1 MNSLKNILIGIAHV
15 KYSEDDWGNN
25 YEVKTITSV
34 EDQIVNYFTDYDFNA
49 QFDIDRV
56 SDYYLISKICQMES
70 LKDKII
76 DNDIRVR
83 FGEIINF
90 CNAIKKQFPIRN
102 LIAFYNNFSF
112 DIESEY
118 LRMRQAVYDDIPQYY
133 GAIQENAYKKAI
145 LQCPHLIFEKFKD
158 YKKVIKEYPS
168 LVEIIFSDENI
179 ACYLSGPNSNFI
191 AACVLAVNSTDIGD
205 TVKLKIINAFKN
217 EANNN
222 QLSGY

>member
-76 DNDIRVR
+76 DNDIIVNVLYEYKSKYGGRIWNR
-83 FGEIINF
+83 RIILYQELKGN
-90 CNAIKKQFPIRN
+90 
-102 LIAFYNNFSF
+102 
-112 DIESEY
+112 
-118 LRMRQAVYDDIPQYY
+118 MR
-133 GAIQENAYKKAI
+133 
-145 LQCPHLIFEKFKD
+145 
-158 YKKVIKEYPS
+158 
-168 LVEIIFSDENI
+168 
-179 ACYLSGPNSNFI
+179 
-191 AACVLAVNSTDIGD
+191 T
-205 TVKLKIINAFKN
+205 
-217 EANNN
+217 
-222 QLSGY
+222 

>member
-1 MNSLKNILIGIAHV
+1 
-15 KYSEDDWGNN
+15 
-25 YEVKTITSV
+25 
-34 EDQIVNYFTDYDFNA
+34 
-49 QFDIDRV
+49 
-56 SDYYLISKICQMES
+56 MES

-145 LQCPHLIFEKFKD
+145 LQCPHLILVGCF
-158 YKKVIKEYPS
+158 PS
-168 LVEIIFSDENI
+168 
-179 ACYLSGPNSNFI
+179 
-191 AACVLAVNSTDIGD
+191 
-205 TVKLKIINAFKN
+205 
-217 EANNN
+217 
-222 QLSGY
+222 